1 MSDPIETA
9 DNFSSLIGHI
19 FTGGPSDAVIAILL
33 IVVFTL
39 IFINWW
45 LFKFLREKERRQN
58 DLVDKQVKIIEEHSD
73 KVQKM
78 AENYMASLKDMN
90 DENNENAKEVSQALT
105 EVRLVVNEV
114 KTLVSSTVS
123 MRGNN

>member
-39 IFINWW
+39 IFINGW

-114 KTLVSSTVS
+114 KTLVSATVS

>member
-114 KTLVSSTVS
+114 KTLVSATVS